1 MKEKIENFSLKQQIL
16 KYSMQNIVR
25 YIASETPES
34 TQTPSHTILSV
45 WREHRSL
52 LCSLSFWAGWWYSY
66 EMLALD
72 YTYRDIETETQYKHT
87 NWPLCTLL
95 EFRAVTYLNLT
106 SFEHYRDF
114 CCCDEHGGW
123 SMARV
128 LMDACYY
135 WPSLWTVD
143 LLPSILINYSVK
155 CPANNRR
162 NANQ

>member
-1 MKEKIENFSLKQQIL
+1 
-16 KYSMQNIVR
+16 MQNIVR
-25 YIASETPES
+25 YIAFRNPWEHTDTVTHDVCLSEES
-34 TQTPSHTILSV
+34 TAH
-45 WREHRSL
+45 
-52 LCSLSFWAGWWYSY
+52 CSLSFWAGWWYSY

-95 EFRAVTYLNLT
+95 EFRAVTYLNLI

-135 WPSLWTVD
+135 WPSLWTSCPPSSLITPWNARQTIAETQINNVLFT
-143 LLPSILINYSVK
+143 LLSSCII
-155 CPANNRR
+155 
-162 NANQ
+162 